1 MGINSNQIQI
11 NHSILKD
18 IGELDTFNGQ
28 WPLLK
33 NKIEFELGRLKH
45 ISTIASIGS
54 STRIEGVQMSDKEID
69 NFLGDIESESF
80 LNRDK
85 QEVLGYKNLL
95 DEIFNHLNIL
105 IY

>member
-33 NKIEFELGRLKH
+33 NKIEFLEMQEQPEQKTKEWYQFRYNL
-45 ISTIASIGS
+45 ITAS
-54 STRIEGVQMSDKEID
+54 
-69 NFLGDIESESF
+69 
-80 LNRDK
+80 
-85 QEVLGYKNLL
+85 NLWKVFGT
-95 DEIFNHLNIL
+95 DSQVNSL
-105 IY
+105 IYEKCKPFEEIGGDGLQSGPLFWGIK